1 MPVGPHWD
9 GSMSQN
15 DAPQQQG
22 ILGVRSFAVQL
33 DSDSDAGSVRS
44 NGIDSPPLDRKP
56 EEKDSARRA
65 TLAALGLVPG
75 PPPPVV
81 QPSQQQASS
90 PVLTP
95 RGGLAVPQGTA
106 HTTSRDLSAPSACPV
121 PKAADLRR
129 PTSPVQPLRGIG
141 FGPESWQP
149 AALFR
154 PSSPS
159 AGRPVYNNFD
169 SKNAGSEGLPTVRC
183 L

>member
-1 MPVGPHWD
+1 
-9 GSMSQN
+9 MSQN

-75 PPPPVV
+75 PPPPV

-95 RGGLAVPQGTA
+95 RGGLSVPQGTA
-106 HTTSRDLSAPSACPV
+106 HNSSRDLAAPSACPV

-129 PTSPVQPLRGIG
+129 PTSPLQPLRSIG